1 MFQQQKKILKSA
13 MCTSES
19 NIEELEQYGRKLCLH
34 IESVPVVENETSE
47 DFLNND
53 LDMCK
58 KGISIALKMIL
69 IKHIELVNP
78 MWIILVKDRGNL

>member
-19 NIEELEQYGRKLCLH
+19 NIEELEQYGRELCLH
-34 IESVPVVENETSE
+34 IESVPVVENGTSE

-58 KGISIALKMIL
+58 KDISIALKMIL
-69 IKHIELVNP
+69 IMHIELVNP
-78 MWIILVKDRGNL
+78 IWIILVKDR

>member
-1 MFQQQKKILKSA
+1 

-19 NIEELEQYGRKLCLH
+19 NIEELEQYGRELCLH
-34 IESVPVVENETSE
+34 IESVPAVENETSE

-58 KGISIALKMIL
+58 KIYQ
-69 IKHIELVNP
+69 
-78 MWIILVKDRGNL
+78 

>member
-1 MFQQQKKILKSA
+1 
-13 MCTSES
+13 MCTSKS